1 MTTYFTPTRGY
12 SRVASAP
19 RQTPVDLY
27 RDGDTYVLSADMPGI
42 DPKSVDVDI
51 EGKTLTISAK
61 RAQRGSDSVTWLARE
76 RSADSFSR
84 RFTLGDGVDSS
95 AISASYDNGV
105 LNVSIPVSE
114 RAKPRK
120 VTVAVAGTDAAAPV
134 DASGEAPVEAHADE
148 SVAA

>member
-1 MTTYFTPTRGY
+1 MTTYFTPRTY
-12 SRVASAP
+12 SRVASVSG
-19 RQTPVDLY
+19 QTPVDLY

-42 DPKSVDVDI
+42 DPQSVDVDI

-61 RAQRGSDSVTWLARE
+61 RAERGADSVTWLARE
-76 RSADSFSR
+76 RSAGTFSR

-114 RAKPRK
+114 RSKPRK
-120 VTVAVAGTDAAAPV
+120 VTVSVGGNTAKGADVAATV
-134 DASGEAPVEAHADE
+134 EAPADE
-148 SVAA
+148 NVAA

>member
-1 MTTYFTPTRGY
+1 MTTYFTPARSY
-12 SRVASAP
+12 SRVASVA

-42 DPKSVDVDI
+42 DPTSVDVDI

-61 RAQRGSDSVTWLARE
+61 RAARGSDSVTWLARE
-76 RSADSFSR
+76 RSAGTFSR

-114 RAKPRK
+114 RSKPRK
-120 VTVAVAGTDAAAPV
+120 VAVTVGATNTSAENADVA
-134 DASGEAPVEAHADE
+134 APVEAQVSE
-148 SVAA
+148 PAAA

>member
-12 SRVASAP
+12 ARVASTS
-19 RQTPVDLY
+19 RSTPVDLY

-42 DPKSVDVDI
+42 DPQSVDVDI

-76 RSADSFSR
+76 RSAGSYSR

-120 VTVAVAGTDAAAPV
+120 VAVSVGATEAVADAAVA
-134 DASGEAPVEAHADE
+134 EAPAVET
-148 SVAA
+148 AA

>member
-1 MTTYFTPTRGY
+1 MTTYFTPRTY
-12 SRVASAP
+12 SRVASVS

-42 DPKSVDVDI
+42 DPQSVDVDI

-76 RSADSFSR
+76 RSAGEFSR
-84 RFTLGDGVDSS
+84 RFTLGDGVDCS
-95 AISASYDNGV
+95 AISATYDNGV

-114 RAKPRK
+114 RSKPRK
-120 VTVAVAGTDAAAPV
+120 VAVTVGATDVAAPAETNADEAVAA
-134 DASGEAPVEAHADE
+134 
-148 SVAA
+148 